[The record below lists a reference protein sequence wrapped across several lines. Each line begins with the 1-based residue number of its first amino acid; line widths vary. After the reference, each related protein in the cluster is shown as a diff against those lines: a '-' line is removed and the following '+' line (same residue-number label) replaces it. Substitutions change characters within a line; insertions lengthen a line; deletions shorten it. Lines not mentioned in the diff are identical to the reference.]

1 MVCASLGGSLTI
13 HLARDAR
20 ALGPRT
26 AQDSRDCRAFFGL
39 ACPGGVCNGCKRRPV
54 MTRHGFPRVQTAT
67 LHVRMA
73 FATLAR
79 GTGGVQD
86 PICTRIGGLFDM
98 TGSRL
103 QREQA
108 LGGACREGFATVAK
122 GSWTS
127 EIAKFSR
134 GIRYRC
140 RRIAGF
146 DRLEGRHIRCRS
158 ERFRRTPGECSPW
171 PPARRLALWAAKR

>member
-1 MVCASLGGSLTI
+1 
-13 HLARDAR
+13 
-20 ALGPRT
+20 
-26 AQDSRDCRAFFGL
+26 
-39 ACPGGVCNGCKRRPV
+39 

-108 LGGACREGFATVAK
+108 LVGACREGFATDAK

-127 EIAKFSR
+127 RIAKFSR
-134 GIRYRC
+134 GVRYRRRFVRRFRC
-140 RRIAGF
+140 RR
-146 DRLEGRHIRCRS
+146 
-158 ERFRRTPGECSPW
+158 RR
-171 PPARRLALWAAKR
+171 RRLISAC